1 MAPVAPFGNTHLTP
15 MLTCVRFAFAAD
27 AALQRPVSP
36 GGEDL
41 SAAWAEAAKLGLQG
55 RLEELQR
62 LLALDGSL
70 ASATISSTG
79 ATALHFAG
87 AKDKS
92 EMARLLLSHGAS
104 VSSKTTKGATP
115 LAMACSAVA
124 LETASV
130 LVEHGAGGEPS
141 CGAAALH
148 AAVSLSR
155 REVVAALLRG
165 GAATSIADSD
175 EGATPLHIAAIT
187 GDAAVAALL
196 LQHGA
201 PTHARYKQ
209 SGETALHV
217 AAIKSQAAVAQALID
232 AGASLEASKLPTLAL
247 SLSTTLSL
255 SLAPTL
261 SLPLP
266 LPLTPTRRA
275 RSTARR
281 RSTWP

>member
-1 MAPVAPFGNTHLTP
+1 MLESLAPALFLPKLAFERERSERHASEASREGTHLAPVAPFGNTHLTP
-15 MLTCVRFAFAAD
+15 MLTCVGFAFAAD

-41 SAAWAEAAKLGLQG
+41 SAAWAEAVKLGLQG

-104 VSSKTTKGATP
+104 VSAKTTKGATP

-130 LVEHGAGGEPS
+130 FVEHGAGGEPS

-217 AAIKSQAAVAQALID
+217 AAIKSHAAVAQALID
-232 AGASLEASKLPTLAL
+232 AGASLEASTIPTL
-247 SLSTTLSL
+247 
-255 SLAPTL
+255 
-261 SLPLP
+261 
-266 LPLTPTRRA
+266 R
-275 RSTARR
+275 
-281 RSTWP
+281 

>member
-1 MAPVAPFGNTHLTP
+1 
-15 MLTCVRFAFAAD
+15 MLTCVGFAFAAD

-104 VSSKTTKGATP
+104 VSAKTTKGATP

-124 LETASV
+124 LETAYV

-155 REVVAALLRG
+155 REVV
-165 GAATSIADSD
+165 AATSIADSD

-217 AAIKSQAAVAQALID
+217 AAIKSHVCA
-232 AGASLEASKLPTLAL
+232 AL
-247 SLSTTLSL
+247 SAQPQTAHQDRKPDSALPQ
-255 SLAPTL
+255 PT
-261 SLPLP
+261 PR
-266 LPLTPTRRA
+266 PTQ
-275 RSTARR
+275 
-281 RSTWP
+281 P